1 MYIEDPCKH
10 CGRSKSPLSMG
21 EMKRRVF
28 KMIGYAGGAGWG
40 NTINRTEMLAI
51 YEWIKKRF
59 EATDVRNKD

>member
-1 MYIEDPCKH
+1 
-10 CGRSKSPLSMG
+10 MG

-59 EATDVRNKD
+59 EATDGSR